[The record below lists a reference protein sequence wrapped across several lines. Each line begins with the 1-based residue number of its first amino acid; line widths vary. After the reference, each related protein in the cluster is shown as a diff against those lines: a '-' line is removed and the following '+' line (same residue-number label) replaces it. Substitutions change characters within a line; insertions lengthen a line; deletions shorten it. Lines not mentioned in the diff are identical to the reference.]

1 MEDDSFLTH
10 SDEYRLL
17 EVYDQQKRKSKVR
30 RVCYKLGD
38 QRFSDVADKLSQIVE
53 SGSIVGNGPLHDGL
67 LHDGLQH
74 DGESDSED
82 LVDMLVE
89 LLKKSGDEL
98 NEKIKQNHVLLGYLQ
113 DSFTYSMFEK
123 LTTTFIKSVVP
134 EHQQSVRNRE
144 QIAWTFEV
152 TSRLNALELH
162 PMNRVMGF
170 GATYIKDHFT
180 PWVQGKG
187 GWERAFDDDEEEVH

>member
-1 MEDDSFLTH
+1 MSLQQLRTFQC
-10 SDEYRLL
+10 DE
-17 EVYDQQKRKSKVR
+17 
-30 RVCYKLGD
+30 
-38 QRFSDVADKLSQIVE
+38 RFRDVADKLSQIVE
-53 SGSIVGNGPLHDGL
+53 SGFIVGDGL
-67 LHDGLQH
+67 QHDGLQH
-74 DGESDSED
+74 DGQSDSED
-82 LVDMLVE
+82 IVDMLVE

-98 NEKIKQNHVLLGYLQ
+98 NEKIKLNHALLGYLQ

-152 TSRLNALELH
+152 TSRLKALDLH

-170 GATYIKDHFT
+170 GAKYVKDHFT
-180 PWVQGKG
+180 PWVQGHG
-187 GWERAFDDDEEEVH
+187 GWEQAFDDDEDEVH

>member
-1 MEDDSFLTH
+1 MEGDSFSTH

-17 EVYDQQKRKSKVR
+17 EVYDQQRRKSKVR
-30 RVCYKLGD
+30 QELFVRMYARSATTGD
-38 QRFSDVADKLSQIVE
+38 ERFRDVADKLSQLVE
-53 SGSIVGNGPLHDGL
+53 SGSIVADGLEHDG
-67 LHDGLQH
+67 Q
-74 DGESDSED
+74 SDSED
-82 LVDMLVE
+82 VVDRLVE

-98 NEKIKQNHVLLGYLQ
+98 NEKIKRNHVLLRYLQ

-134 EHQQSVRNRE
+134 EHQQIVRNRE

-152 TSRLNALELH
+152 TSRLKALDLH

-170 GATYIKDHFT
+170 GAKYIKDHFT
-180 PWVQGKG
+180 PWVQGHG
-187 GWERAFDDDEEEVH
+187 GWEKAFDDDDDEEVH